1 MYGYLNEYSLL
12 FCCLFGMFLAPRER
26 GPGDPLV
33 ISEVRRGSIAHRS
46 GTLQPG
52 DKLLAID
59 QFRMESST
67 IEEAARILQNC
78 QGVVQLRIRK
88 DEHFSGEWSHLAVV
102 FFA

>member
-1 MYGYLNEYSLL
+1 MNLR
-12 FCCLFGMFLAPRER
+12 FHTAPRER
-26 GPGDPLV
+26 SSGDPLV

-88 DEHFSGEWSHLAVV
+88 DEHCSGKPWKDYICVSDFLLKY
-102 FFA
+102 

>member
-1 MYGYLNEYSLL
+1 M
-12 FCCLFGMFLAPRER
+12 
-26 GPGDPLV
+26 

-59 QFRMESST
+59 QYRMESST

-88 DEHFSGEWSHLAVV
+88 DEHFSGEHS
-102 FFA
+102 FIEDRMSS